1 MNIKFNM
8 NNMNNSE
15 SDGTFPTTENIIL
28 IIPRSFLKSGADILL
43 WFDSIADK
51 KYANHSIADTCYK

>member
-43 WFDSIADK
+43 
-51 KYANHSIADTCYK
+51 